1 MPLNTIPNEGLT
13 SKGYT
18 TDRLVTPLIIN
29 GDMSVSQR
37 ATSTTGVGASST
49 YPTIDRFSYRKGG
62 SPSFRATMSQSSTV
76 PTAQGFKYSFKV
88 DCTTANTSIASS
100 TRFGIDQIVE
110 AQNLQ
115 FLEQGTSNAKAT
127 TLSFWVRS
135 NLTGTYILWIYKE
148 DGTPRAIA
156 KAYTINSADTW
167 EKKIINIPGDTNA
180 AGAIDNNNGGG
191 WRITW
196 HLAAGTTFNSGTLA
210 TSWENYTAA
219 NIAVGQVNFASST
232 DNEWYLTGVQ
242 LEVGE
247 FDSTT
252 LPSFP
257 FESYANNLQKCFRYY
272 ELLASGNALTLGFG
286 GTYNANAPAYAIY
299 YHPKRA
305 VPSLDEVN
313 SSNYYRFYSSGVEYK
328 YNVSSQF
335 FQATITQAMV
345 INGNAGTVADDKVGF
360 FDTIN
365 AGAYLALDAE
375 L

>member
-1 MPLNTIPNEGLT
+1 MPLNTIPNTGLT
-13 SKGYT
+13 SRGYT

-37 ATSTTGVGASST
+37 ATSTASVGASST
-49 YPTIDRFSYRKGG
+49 YPTIDRFGYRKGG

-88 DCTTANTSIASS
+88 DCTTANTSLASS
-100 TRFGIDQIVE
+100 TRFGIDQKIE

-148 DGTPRAIA
+148 DGTARAIA
-156 KAYTINSADTW
+156 KSYTINSADTW

-180 AGAIDNNNGGG
+180 AGAIDNNNGEG

-210 TSWENYTAA
+210 TSWENYSAA

-257 FESYANNLQKCFRYY
+257 FESHISNLLKCKRYFWQDNHLWGSVASSTEVHVRGTHPVEMRALPSVSVSGAITIWQLSVAGSKTQSSANVSFDNQINNEQFFT
-272 ELLASGNALTLGFG
+272 AALNNFS
-286 GTYNANAPAYAIY
+286 
-299 YHPKRA
+299 
-305 VPSLDEVN
+305 SLTQHYPIAVN
-313 SSNYYRFYSSGVEYK
+313 SGYVLF
-328 YNVSSQF
+328 
-335 FQATITQAMV
+335 
-345 INGNAGTVADDKVGF
+345 
-360 FDTIN
+360 
-365 AGAYLALDAE
+365 DAE

>member
-252 LPSFP
+252 LI
-257 FESYANNLQKCFRYY
+257 
-272 ELLASGNALTLGFG
+272 
-286 GTYNANAPAYAIY
+286 IY
-299 YHPKRA
+299 KS
-305 VPSLDEVN
+305 VSDIM
-313 SSNYYRFYSSGVEYK
+313 NY
-328 YNVSSQF
+328 
-335 FQATITQAMV
+335 
-345 INGNAGTVADDKVGF
+345 
-360 FDTIN
+360 
-365 AGAYLALDAE
+365 
-375 L
+375 

>member
-1 MPLNTIPNEGLT
+1 MPLNTIPNTGLT
-13 SKGYT
+13 SRGYT

-37 ATSTTGVGASST
+37 ATSTASVGASST
-49 YPTIDRFSYRKGG
+49 YPTIDRFGYRKGG

-88 DCTTANTSIASS
+88 DCTTANTSLASS
-100 TRFGIDQIVE
+100 TRFGIDQKIE

-148 DGTPRAIA
+148 DGTARAIA
-156 KAYTINSADTW
+156 KSYTINSADTW

-180 AGAIDNNNGGG
+180 AGAIDNNNGEG

-210 TSWENYTAA
+210 TSWENYSAA

-252 LPSFP
+252 IPSFP
-257 FESYANNLQKCFRYY
+257 FESFENNQEKCFRYCQKY
-272 ELLASGNALTLGFG
+272 TDPHMAGVNQGKPGRTGINLYKQMRTSPSLTLSGTFGFYDGSNTQNYTSASTTFTNKDSIQIDWSGTSFSTVGKANIQYLASG
-286 GTYNANAPAYAIY
+286 
-299 YHPKRA
+299 
-305 VPSLDEVN
+305 
-313 SSNYYRFYSSGVEYK
+313 SNY
-328 YNVSSQF
+328 
-335 FQATITQAMV
+335 I
-345 INGNAGTVADDKVGF
+345 
-360 FDTIN
+360 
-365 AGAYLALDAE
+365 LLDAE
-375 L
+375 I